1 VVKFVL
7 ETDWSVFKRM
17 MMTTTL
23 EKGKHT
29 RERIVEVAAEL
40 FRKNGF
46 HSTSLTQI
54 LTASGITKGG
64 FYFHF
69 KSKEELGDA
78 VIEYMKD
85 FWVKNVLNEVAREK
99 GALAKIERMFDIMIK
114 THEGNVFHGCALLA
128 VLTAE
133 MMEVEQHF
141 SERLRKIY
149 MNWKQSIVQILE
161 QGKQEGLF
169 KEWVNPDSLALLII
183 GALQGTTMMAHL
195 DPDRLELSWL
205 FKNLRLLV
213 LEGVAS

>member
-1 VVKFVL
+1 
-7 ETDWSVFKRM
+7 
-17 MMTTTL
+17 MTTTL

-46 HSTSLTQI
+46 YNTSLTEI
-54 LTASGITKGG
+54 LKAAGLTKGG

-78 VIEYMKD
+78 VIDYMKD
-85 FWVKNVLNEVAREK
+85 FWVNRVLNEIAREK

-141 SERLRKIY
+141 SDRLRRIY
-149 MNWKQSIVQILE
+149 VDWKSSIVEILQ

-169 KEWVNPDSLALLII
+169 REWVNPDSLALLII
-183 GALQGTTMMAHL
+183 GTMQGTTMMAHL
-195 DPDRLELSWL
+195 DPENLDLSWL
-205 FKNLRLLV
+205 FRNLRSLL

>member
-1 VVKFVL
+1 
-7 ETDWSVFKRM
+7 
-17 MMTTTL
+17 MTTATL

-29 RERIVEVAAEL
+29 RERIVSEAAEL

-54 LTASGITKGG
+54 LAAAGLTKGG

-78 VIEYMKD
+78 VIDYMKE
-85 FWVKNVLNEVAREK
+85 FWVKNVLNEIAKEE
-99 GALAKIERMFDIMIK
+99 GALNKINRMFDIMIK

-128 VLTAE
+128 VLTSE

-149 MNWKQSIVQILE
+149 MDWKQSIVQILE
-161 QGKQEGLF
+161 QGKQEGIF

-183 GALQGTTMMAHL
+183 GAIQGTTMMAHL
-195 DPDRLELSWL
+195 DPDNINLSWL
-205 FKNLRLLV
+205 FRNLRSLL